1 MDLMLLMKAG
11 FAGFALTVGVI
22 MLTFYVAGWIL
33 KISGANYRRVL
44 LLGCLASF
52 LVIDSFLYY
61 KIRISDIE
69 GGQLFLAG
77 CIGGWL
83 GGLAFVATQLKRFL
97 LDFLR

>member
-33 KISGANYRRVL
+33 KISGTNYRRVL

-61 KIRISDIE
+61 KIRISGIE
-69 GGQLFLAG
+69 GGQLFLSG

-97 LDFLR
+97 LDFLK